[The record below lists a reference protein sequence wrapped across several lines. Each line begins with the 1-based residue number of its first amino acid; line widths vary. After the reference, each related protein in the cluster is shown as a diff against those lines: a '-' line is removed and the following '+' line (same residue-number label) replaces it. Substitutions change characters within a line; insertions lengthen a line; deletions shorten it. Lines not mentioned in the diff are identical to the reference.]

1 MGFHGAVS
9 SCPWCDGP
17 LTHESHFSLGSTS
30 SAASCTLI
38 TSKDNMCFQL
48 SAITQTPSS
57 TPTKYSDTRMQK
69 NKYITDC
76 VCCFLEQ
83 MCYEAY
89 RCRVCSGCYLESMA
103 CGLAFKINRFVVW
116 FGLCGGPLGLN
127 SLLWSKD
134 GILCIVIAIFE
145 TLTFFFCSTCTLSL
159 CGVPFPS
166 LPFPSLPFP
175 SPPYFIFPSHFFFPF
190 HMSSFLFTFCSF
202 L

>member
-1 MGFHGAVS
+1 
-9 SCPWCDGP
+9 
-17 LTHESHFSLGSTS
+17 
-30 SAASCTLI
+30 
-38 TSKDNMCFQL
+38 MCFQL

-89 RCRVCSGCYLESMA
+89 RCRVCSGCYLENMA

-145 TLTFFFCSTCTLSL
+145 TLTFFFVQPVLLVC
-159 CGVPFPS
+159 VVFPS

-175 SPPYFIFPSHFFFPF
+175 SLPLPISFFPLISF
-190 HMSSFLFTFCSF
+190 SLFICPLSFSLSVLSYNFLLCPRFLFHFHFNFSF
-202 L
+202 PFLLFLLSSSRGL